1 MIDKLKQL
9 ILNRLKKPE
18 AETIHLKNAQSWN
31 PETNAKYRNGHP
43 GNSALV
49 ESINYDGNKL
59 QVKYR
64 DGFTAE
70 YNGLTAKQVW
80 DFCKS
85 DSKGRWALKHLWDK
99 DYKKV

>member
-1 MIDKLKQL
+1 MISKLKQT
-9 ILNRLKKPE
+9 ILSRLEPKK
-18 AETIHLKNAQSWN
+18 ETIHLKNAQSWN
-31 PETNAKYRNGHP
+31 PETNAKYRNGLP
-43 GNSALV
+43 GSSALV
-49 ESINYDGNKL
+49 ESISYNGDKL

-70 YNGLTAKQVW
+70 NDGLTAKQVW
-80 DFCKS
+80 DFFKS